1 MKYFEAAI
9 KILTEN
15 GNQPL
20 SSREIWN
27 KIDQQKLIE
36 SNGKTP
42 WASLNTTLI
51 YHSKPEYNKKIYF
64 KIVSNDPMK
73 FIISDLNIEVGNEED
88 IEILEKTILYST
100 TSEDIGWKKLTIYNN
115 NENIEYELSD
125 CFEYTYII
133 EDKAHSTI
141 KIGKTKNNPIDRFN
155 QHRTSNPS
163 IDLLHVF
170 TSEQWTEKDLHT
182 KFDDIRKDLEWFFYT
197 KNLKTFL
204 ETEIEKHK
212 NILMSFNIKNKLED
226 SEKKMLE
233 II

>member
-64 KIVSNDPMK
+64 KIVSNNPMK

-88 IEILEKTILYST
+88 I
-100 TSEDIGWKKLTIYNN
+100 
-115 NENIEYELSD
+115 
-125 CFEYTYII
+125 
-133 EDKAHSTI
+133 
-141 KIGKTKNNPIDRFN
+141 
-155 QHRTSNPS
+155 
-163 IDLLHVF
+163 
-170 TSEQWTEKDLHT
+170 
-182 KFDDIRKDLEWFFYT
+182 
-197 KNLKTFL
+197 
-204 ETEIEKHK
+204 
-212 NILMSFNIKNKLED
+212 
-226 SEKKMLE
+226 
-233 II
+233 